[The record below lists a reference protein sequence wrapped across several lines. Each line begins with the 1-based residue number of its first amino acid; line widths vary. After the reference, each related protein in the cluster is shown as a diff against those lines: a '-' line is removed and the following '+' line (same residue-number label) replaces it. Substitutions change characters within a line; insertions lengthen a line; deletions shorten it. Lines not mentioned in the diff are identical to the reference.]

1 MATWGMRC
9 TAYNWMVFFFLHF
22 LREPLHL
29 LHKSSKAPKQL
40 VRLVGN
46 STFQAWK
53 HFLNL
58 KPFTPLLTWEIFMMN
73 TVDMNN
79 NNNKKIR
86 SLITNHVVRWLTDDS
101 RVRFRLIIFR
111 SYELRAGRFVQ
122 GGNLP
127 RRRNKHC
134 TQSERRKAPLHSTRL
149 CVHSKTASSWTGGT
163 RELVEPVS
171 YDSFVPTSFR
181 AFESMRPFDRDG
193 SRREPAGGILLY
205 SQTVTFAI

>member
-1 MATWGMRC
+1 
-9 TAYNWMVFFFLHF
+9 
-22 LREPLHL
+22 
-29 LHKSSKAPKQL
+29 
-40 VRLVGN
+40 
-46 STFQAWK
+46 
-53 HFLNL
+53 
-58 KPFTPLLTWEIFMMN
+58 MN
-73 TVDMNN
+73 
-79 NNNKKIR
+79 
-86 SLITNHVVRWLTDDS
+86 
-101 RVRFRLIIFR
+101 
-111 SYELRAGRFVQ
+111 YELVALSREGTCPVCRRGWKITRSTPFQFSFAVSFAAKWDRLAVRA
-122 GGNLP
+122 N
-127 RRRNKHC
+127 RRRNKLC